1 MRTYPFGQP
10 PTTLGGDGVLRSSE
24 LVQVTVDLGYG
35 RSSKLLDLID
45 SWADHVLRFLR
56 EAHPAFDAPALAW
69 GVHDFVASLY
79 IRDRVQQ
86 GIMAYSMDFDA
97 TLPPT
102 VVISDE
108 VFRSFTA
115 QDDRGDLRLVFN
127 DIPSEPWWWQ
137 RVPKAGPVLTELQ
150 EIVSRLR

>member
-1 MRTYPFGQP
+1 M
-10 PTTLGGDGVLRSSE
+10 RSSE
-24 LVQVTVDLGYG
+24 LVQVTVDSGYG

-45 SWADHVLRFLR
+45 SWAAHVLRLLR
-56 EAHPAFDAPALAW
+56 EAQPAFETPALAW
-69 GVHDFVASLY
+69 GVHDFVAALY
-79 IRDRVQQ
+79 IRDRVQR
-86 GIMAYSMDFDA
+86 GILTHSTDLDA

-115 QDDRGDLRLVFN
+115 EDDGEDLKLVFS

-137 RVPKAGPVLTELQ
+137 RIPKAGPVLTELQ
-150 EIVSRLR
+150 EIVSKLR